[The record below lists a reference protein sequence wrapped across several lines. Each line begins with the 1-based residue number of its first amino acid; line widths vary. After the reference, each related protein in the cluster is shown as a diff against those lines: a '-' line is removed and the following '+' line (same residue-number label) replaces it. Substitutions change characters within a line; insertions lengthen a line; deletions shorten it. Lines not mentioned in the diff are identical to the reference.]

1 MITFVPSWQGV
12 SSGEVSTDDLIG
24 PIQSFH
30 ASQESYRIVVS
41 DYLPHLRYFLHRFG
55 LLESEY
61 VSLFDQLQGFEGR
74 FQEALRLEDLDFPD
88 TVSYTYTPFSVLVYQ
103 EGIQIGEVVMREG
116 AHISEVKHFQDAQLI
131 FIEVYDDR
139 GFLSSRQLFENGEHV
154 STEYLDAFGQR
165 IFLHFQKEG
174 ECLINVANKKS
185 LIRDYYP
192 SLDALIFE
200 LLEAEFQRVD
210 DSCIMVAVHDRN
222 RQTLIR
228 SLFLDRMVLSYFDH
242 RVSMKRDFQLID
254 RFLLTK
260 ARAVVADTDTLYQVL
275 STLTEDIKKVYKI
288 SPFDTRFSLS
298 ASQEMKEEV
307 LYFDLRQTGIE
318 DNQEII
324 LRTFDF
330 VREKILEDDA
340 RRFKI
345 IVRAVASQV
354 SYLEDYYL
362 QLVMDDFPEE
372 MMLLE
377 EIEREGEGENTL
389 NALLLGE
396 MKQRVA
402 SVKAL
407 RDGFEVFG
415 VVKDD
420 VLFKV
425 LHETRLI
432 LDLSPHPDL
441 FTQIAGISSG
451 IPQINRIETDY
462 VQMHKNG
469 WISPDLEQL
478 HQAMSYYLDSL
489 KHWQEARATSVQQIK
504 RFSGIALCHKVLTLF
519 EREIHE

>member
-1 MITFVPSWQGV
+1 MITFVPSWQDV

-61 VSLFDQLQGFEGR
+61 VSLFDQLQGFKGE

-88 TVSYTYTPFSVLVYQ
+88 TVSYVYTPFSILVYQ
-103 EGIQIGEVVMREG
+103 EGAQIGEVIMREG
-116 AHISEVKHFQDAQLI
+116 AHISEVKHFQDAQMI

-139 GFLSSRQLFENGEHV
+139 GFLSSRQLFENGKHV

-165 IFLHFQKEG
+165 IFLHFQKED
-174 ECLINVANKKS
+174 ECLVNVANKKT
-185 LIRDYYP
+185 LIRDHYP

-200 LLEAEFQRVD
+200 LLEAEFQRAH
-210 DSCIMVAVHDRN
+210 DSCIMIAVHDRN
-222 RQTLIR
+222 RQTLNR
-228 SLFLDRMVLSYFDH
+228 SLFLNRMVLSYFER
-242 RVSMKRDFQLID
+242 RVTMNHDFQIID

-260 ARAVVADTDTLYQVL
+260 VRAVVADTDELYQTLGVL
-275 STLTEDIKKVYKI
+275 AEDIKKVYKI

-307 LYFDLRQTGIE
+307 LYFDLRQTELEEIK
-318 DNQEII
+318 EII

-330 VREKILEDDA
+330 VRERGVKEDA

-345 IVRAVASQV
+345 IVRALAPHV
-354 SYLEDYYL
+354 SYLEDYYR
-362 QLVMDDFPEE
+362 QLVVDAFPEE

-377 EIEREGEGENTL
+377 EIEREGEGENSL

-407 RDGFEVFG
+407 HDGFEVLG
-415 VVKDD
+415 VINDD

-425 LHETRLI
+425 LNDTRLI
-432 LDLSPHPDL
+432 LDLAPHPDL

-469 WISPDLEQL
+469 WISPELAQL

-504 RFSGIALCHKVLTLF
+504 RFSGVALCHKVLTLF

>member
-12 SSGEVSTDDLIG
+12 SLGEVSTDDLIG
-24 PIQSFH
+24 PIQSFQ

-41 DYLPHLRYFLHRFG
+41 DYLPHLRYFLHRFD

-88 TVSYTYTPFSVLVYQ
+88 TVSYTYTPFSVLVYR
-103 EGIQIGEVVMREG
+103 EGLKIGEVVMREG
-116 AHISEVKHFQDAQLI
+116 SHISEVRHFQKEQLI
-131 FIEVYDDR
+131 SVDIYDDR
-139 GFLSSRQLFENGEHV
+139 GFLSSRQLYENGEHS

-174 ECLINVANKKS
+174 ECLINVANKKT
-185 LIRDYYP
+185 LAWDYYP

-200 LLEAEFQRVD
+200 LLESEFQRID
-210 DSCIMVAVHDRN
+210 ASCIMVAVNDRN
-222 RQTLIR
+222 RQTLNR
-228 SLFLDRMVLSYFDH
+228 SKFLDRMVLSYFER
-242 RVSMKRDFQLID
+242 RVTMNPDFQLID

-260 ARAVVADTDTLYQVL
+260 ARAAVVDTSTLYQSL
-275 STLTEDIKKVYKI
+275 GALIEDIKKVYKI

-307 LYFDLRQTGIE
+307 LYFDLRETGIE
-318 DNQEII
+318 DNQAII
-324 LRTFDF
+324 LNTFDF
-330 VREKILEDDA
+330 VRERVLEDDA

-345 IVRAVASQV
+345 VVRAQAPHV

-372 MMLLE
+372 VMLLE
-377 EIEREGEGENTL
+377 EIEREGEGENAL

-415 VVKDD
+415 VVNDE

-432 LDLSPHPDL
+432 LDLSLHPDL

-451 IPQINRIETDY
+451 IPQINRVETDY
-462 VQMHKNG
+462 VQKDKNG
-469 WISPDLEQL
+469 WISQDLEQL

-504 RFSGIALCHKVLTLF
+504 RFSGVALCQKVLTLF
-519 EREIHE
+519 ERDIHE

>member
-12 SSGEVSTDDLIG
+12 SSGEFSTDDLIG
-24 PIQSFH
+24 SIQSFH

-74 FQEALRLEDLDFPD
+74 FQEALTLEDLDFPD
-88 TVSYTYTPFSVLVYQ
+88 TVSYTYTPFSILVYQ
-103 EGIQIGEVVMREG
+103 KGVQIGEVIMREG
-116 AHISEVKHFQDAQLI
+116 AHISEVKHFQNSQLI

-139 GFLSSRQLFENGEHV
+139 GFLSSRQLYENGNHT

-174 ECLINVANKKS
+174 DCLINIANKKT
-185 LIRDYYP
+185 LLRDHYE
-192 SLDALIFE
+192 SLDALVFE

-210 DSCIMVAVHDRN
+210 DSCIMLSVHDRN
-222 RQTLIR
+222 RQTLNR
-228 SLFLDRMVLSYFDH
+228 SLFLDRMVLSYFER
-242 RVSMKRDFQLID
+242 RVSMNPDFKLID
-254 RFLLTK
+254 RFLLAK
-260 ARAVVADTDTLYQVL
+260 VRAVVADTDALYQAL
-275 STLTEDIKKVYKI
+275 GALTEDIKKVYKI

-307 LYFDLRQTGIE
+307 LYFDLRQTGLE

-324 LRTFDF
+324 LKTFDF
-330 VREKILEDDA
+330 VRERVLEDDA

-345 IVRAVASQV
+345 IVRALALHV
-354 SYLEDYYL
+354 SSLEDYYL

-372 MMLLE
+372 MMFLE
-377 EIEREGEGENTL
+377 EIEREGEGENAL

-407 RDGFEVFG
+407 RDGFEVIG
-415 VVKDD
+415 VVHDD

-425 LHETRLI
+425 LHGTRLI
-432 LDLSPHPDL
+432 LDLAPHPDL

-451 IPQINRIETDY
+451 LPQINRVETDY

-469 WISPDLEQL
+469 WTSQDFGQL
-478 HQAMSYYLDSL
+478 PQAMEYYLDSL
-489 KHWQEARATSVQQIK
+489 KHWQEARASSVQQIK
-504 RFSGIALCHKVLTLF
+504 RFSGVVLCQKVLALF
-519 EREIHE
+519 EREIHG